1 MIYLDTSALAKL
13 VLTEAETPALS
24 DWLDDRSEVPRV
36 SSSLARV
43 ELVRAVRAEGDAAI
57 RTATLVLVE
66 LDEMPM
72 TTDLL
77 DAAGALAFPL
87 KSLDAIHL
95 ASALRIRV
103 HLDAFVA
110 YDKRLLTAADEMGLP
125 IASPGTAE
133 PTT

>member
-1 MIYLDTSALAKL
+1 VIYFDTSALVKL
-13 VLTEAETPALS
+13 VLSEPETPALNA
-24 DWLDDRSEVPRV
+24 WLDARSEALRV

-57 RTATLVLVE
+57 RQATLILVE

-77 DAAGALAFPL
+77 DAAGALALPL
-87 KSLDAIHL
+87 RSLDAIHL
-95 ASALRIRV
+95 ASALRIRA

-125 IASPGTAE
+125 TASPGAV
-133 PTT
+133 

>member
-1 MIYLDTSALAKL
+1 MIYFDTSALAKL
-13 VLTEAETPALS
+13 VLSEPETAALTA
-24 DWLDDRSEVPRV
+24 WLDARSEALRV

-57 RTATLVLVE
+57 RQATLILVE

-77 DAAGALAFPL
+77 DAAGALALPL
-87 KSLDAIHL
+87 RSLDAIHL
-95 ASALRIRV
+95 ASALRIRT

-110 YDKRLLTAADEMGLP
+110 YDKRLLTAADDMGLP
-125 IASPGTAE
+125 TASPGAV
-133 PTT
+133 

>member
-1 MIYLDTSALAKL
+1 MIYLDTSALVKL
-13 VLTEAETPALS
+13 VLSEPETLALNA
-24 DWLDDRSEVPRV
+24 WVNARSEVPRI

-57 RTATLVLVE
+57 RQATLILVE

-87 KSLDAIHL
+87 RSLDAIHL
-95 ASALRIRV
+95 ASALRIRT
-103 HLDAFVA
+103 HLDTFVA

-125 IASPGTAE
+125 TASPGAV
-133 PTT
+133 